1 MNLKTGTTISHYTIL
16 EKIAEGGMGT
26 VYMAEDTK
34 LKRKVALKF
43 ISREAVQDHQT
54 RTRFIQEAQAAA
66 RLNHPNINTVYEIE
80 EAEGRIFIAME
91 FIEGTNLKQTLR
103 SDPMTLSE
111 NLDIAIQ
118 IASGL
123 EDAHEQGF
131 VHRDI
136 KSSNIMIT
144 PKGQVKIMDFGLVKM
159 LHGTQITRT
168 AMVMG
173 TVAYMSPEQ
182 AGGEEVDQRSDIW
195 SLGVLLYE
203 MATRKLPFGDGDS
216 MVILYSILNKTPKPM
231 GEIRGDLPSDL
242 ERIINHCLKKN
253 PDARYQS
260 MTELKGDLKKLRQAL
275 STGEAKPYT
284 STTRILQQ
292 VLRPF
297 HKPSFAIPAAAILV
311 LLVLILSFRH
321 AWISLLGLG
330 SAGPPQKG
338 LAVLPF
344 NVIGGGEDDQ
354 SFCQGL
360 YEMLNSKLT
369 QLNKGD
375 VDYWLVPSVEV
386 RDKNIQ
392 SATEAREVFNVD
404 LVIRPSIHY
413 SPEGVS
419 VTLNLIDARL
429 LRTQD
434 SKNLHYESPDRLALG
449 DEIIGKAADLLNL
462 EVSPL
467 DRVRLSAAASENA
480 EATVFYTQG
489 IGYLQSYEDIDS
501 LDNAAT
507 LFTRAIEEDQD
518 FALACAKL
526 GETYWKKWDKTRNP
540 GDLADARTWCGKA
553 LELDEDLAAV
563 HITVGI
569 MNRETGDFG
578 GAIEAFEKAFELDPD
593 NPDAH
598 REIGRTYQGMDEVD
612 KAEDHYQK
620 AIESN
625 PAFWG
630 GYSHLGAFY
639 YHIGRNDDAEE
650 MFILVTEL
658 APDNT
663 QGHNNLGGILL
674 AMGREDRAEAAFRK
688 SLSIKPSSDAFSNL
702 ATLFFVQERYGE
714 ATEMYEQ
721 ALEIKPNDHRL
732 WGNLGDSRRYT
743 QGVTKAEFNEAYK
756 RAIGLARSD
765 LSNNPQDTVTRAY
778 LAFNLAV
785 TDDRSHALSE
795 ISQVRENGTTSVKA
809 LRLCVKAFEI
819 MQMRDKALEMMA
831 VYLDAGGSLE
841 EIENNPDLLD
851 MQEDARYIELIKS
864 AEK

>member
-1 MNLKTGTTISHYTIL
+1 MDLKTGTTISHYRIL

-80 EAEGRIFIAME
+80 ETDGRIFIAME

-123 EDAHEQGF
+123 EEAHERGF

-216 MVILYSILNKTPKPM
+216 MVILYSILNKAPKPM
-231 GEIRGDLPSDL
+231 GEIRGDLPADL

-275 STGEAKPYT
+275 STGEARPYT

-297 HKPSFAIPAAAILV
+297 HKPSFAIPAAIFLF
-311 LLVLILSFRH
+311 LLVLILPFRH

-330 SAGPPQKG
+330 SAGPSQKG

-344 NVIGGGEDDQ
+344 NVIGGCEDDQ

-386 RDKNIQ
+386 KKENVQ
-392 SATEAREVFNVD
+392 SATEAEKAFNVD
-404 LVIRPSIHY
+404 LVISPSIDFTLD
-413 SPEGVS
+413 GVN
-419 VTLNLIDARL
+419 VTLILIDARL
-429 LRTQD
+429 SRNMD
-434 SKNLHYESPDRLALG
+434 SRNRDYKNRDSLALR
-449 DEIIGKAADLLNL
+449 DDIIGDAAALLNL
-462 EVSPL
+462 DVSPL
-467 DRVRLSAAASENA
+467 DQVRLSAAVSDNPEAS
-480 EATVFYTQG
+480 VFYTQG
-489 IGYLQSYEDIDS
+489 IGYLLSYEDVDS
-501 LDNAAT
+501 LDNAVT
-507 LFTRAIEEDQD
+507 LLNKAVQEDQD

-526 GETYWKKWDKTRNP
+526 GEAYWRRSEEAKNP
-540 GDLADARTWCGKA
+540 SDLAQASDWCKRA
-553 LELDEDLAAV
+553 LELDENLAAA
-563 HITVGI
+563 HITIGI
-569 MNRETGDFG
+569 ISRETGDLAG
-578 GAIEAFEKAFELDPD
+578 SIASFEKAFDLEPD
-593 NPDAH
+593 DPDAH
-598 REIGRTYQGMDEVD
+598 REIARTYQAMDEVE
-612 KAEDHYQK
+612 KAEQHYLK
-620 AIESN
+620 AIKTN

-630 GYSHLGAFY
+630 GYSHLGSFY
-639 YHIGRNDDAEE
+639 YTIGRNADAEQ
-650 MFILVTEL
+650 MFIRVTEM
-658 APDNT
+658 APDNAR
-663 QGHNNLGGILL
+663 GHYNLGGILF
-674 AMGREDRAEAAFRK
+674 AMGRNDRAEVAFQK
-688 SLSIKPSSDAFSNL
+688 ALSIKPSANAYSNL
-702 ATLFFVQERYGE
+702 ATLYFGQGKYEE
-714 ATEMYEQ
+714 ATEMFQ
-721 ALEIKPNDHRL
+721 NAIDWGNSDHRI
-732 WGNLGDSRRYT
+732 WGNLADSRRYT
-743 QGVTKAEFNEAYK
+743 PGVTDVEIEEAYN
-756 RAIGLARSD
+756 RAIGLARRY
-765 LSNNPQDTVTRAY
+765 LSQNPQSTETRAY
-778 LAFNLAV
+778 LAFYLAI
-785 TDDRSHALSE
+785 TEDRSHAVNE
-795 ISQVRENGTTSVKA
+795 ISQIRETETTNVQV
-809 LRLCVKAFEI
+809 LRLCIKAYEI
-819 MQMRDKALEMMA
+819 MQMREKALEMMTI
-831 VYLDAGGSLE
+831 YLDAGGSLE

-851 MQEDARYIELIKS
+851 MREDARYIELVKS
-864 AEK
+864 AKK